1 MGDEFEGVGLQVA
14 EAVVAVDGA
23 LEVSDDGVGGVGV
36 TVGEVGADGEAVEV
50 FVVSASEETGAD
62 GLEGEG
68 WVFEFTEASSARS
81 VADVAPV

>member
-23 LEVSDDGVGGVGV
+23 LEVSDDGIGGGGVA
-36 TVGEVGADGEAVEV
+36 VGEVGADGEAVEV
-50 FVVSASEETGAD
+50 FVVSASEEAGAD
-62 GLEGEG
+62 GFEGEG

>member
-1 MGDEFEGVGLQVA
+1 MRDEFEGLGLQVA

-23 LEVSDDGVGGVGV
+23 LEVSDDGIGGGGVA
-36 TVGEVGADGEAVEV
+36 VGEVGADG
-50 FVVSASEETGAD
+50 F
-62 GLEGEG
+62 EGEG